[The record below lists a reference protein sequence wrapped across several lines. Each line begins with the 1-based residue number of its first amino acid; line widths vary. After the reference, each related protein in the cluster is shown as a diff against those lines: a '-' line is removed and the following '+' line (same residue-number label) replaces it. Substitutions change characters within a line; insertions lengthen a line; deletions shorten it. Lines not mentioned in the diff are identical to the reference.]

1 MKEIKITG
9 TNGMS
14 ILSTK
19 RISQDFVGKCA

>member
-14 ILSTK
+14 ILSIK
-19 RISQDFVGKCA
+19 RISQDLVGKCA